1 MIPLFV
7 FPHKYLKSFIIPY
20 MSKYRIR
27 LTNGRV
33 IGPFDK
39 HELFDLKT
47 KGHISGK
54 EEAQDFP
61 MGNWVPLNT
70 FEFYDDLMD
79 DNKTVVENK
88 STEDKTFV
96 IDLTKLHMMKKEK
109 EIEEISEEE
118 PEAPQIELTETIR
131 LSNTEIQK
139 EIVQPPEEENE
150 TPIDEVLEEKED
162 KTLINPIAQQEIERI
177 RRKEQ
182 EKLLLEAKKVK
193 EEERAKEIEEARI
206 KKIQEE
212 SSSDAATQMINLN
225 QLVLMEKAEENEAQ
239 IEKERKDYIKKKK
252 KEAKEN
258 EEEDESEEESRPDQK
273 KKVIMVLAI
282 LALAYAFLM
291 PEEKPKVPEFRHVQP
306 AIVFPIPYDAA
317 DEQKSKA
324 AYQRGIEFL
333 KEGTYLSLIE
343 AGRKFK
349 ESYENDMENLQALN
363 LMVRTYGELLKYSE
377 DKLIDAQTLFNII
390 QSKRAI
396 LLQDPNGVIGLNLFY
411 MAINK
416 EDAAIDVVEKYLKLN
431 PKNVIQDLF
440 AVYLTS
446 LLKKGKIDTAKQI
459 YTALENAPDKNGHTY
474 MAMIDYNIIDQKFDK
489 ALELSSDGVKNFPK
503 DNNLILKKAELMV
516 KEGKAKEAIPLVKK
530 VEERGYGNNNKTL
543 AKFFEVKGMIY
554 AYEKQ
559 PEEATK
565 FFLRSLKVENSDALR
580 MSLALLSSSDDGS
593 ETSKLINESKAIK
606 LLNQAKE
613 FFNNKNYKLAMSY
626 AAKATDA
633 YPGHIPSEL
642 FLAKVQL
649 KLGQANQSI
658 KTLNDLVAKYPE
670 DKDINLALVEAY
682 IDTYKFNEAKNRIQ
696 IISSSDYR
704 DSAEF
709 ASVNA
714 HLFHRMGDSL
724 QALSWYQQAIMI
736 NPINDQDIFA
746 LAEILMRKN
755 NFKAARNYLNKCMEL
770 DPINPDYRI
779 AYARLVYETQDDM
792 AAIGYLLSLQEE
804 FKDNP
809 KIMSEMAIFY
819 YRAGKV
825 KDFMTLKEKLE
836 KNHTTDASLYEFLI
850 KAALLDEKY
859 SEVPLLVEKLI
870 DLEPGNL
877 EQMMTA
883 GRVLFEN
890 GKLVEAAKW
899 FKRIEDKLPGYPRV
913 LYYLAKIDYLAGDT
927 DLALKKVEQN
937 IKENGENDTD
947 LVLMAQIKQSKGD
960 MVDAENLYKKAQ
972 KLNPRSYDALMG
984 LADISTMRNNH
995 DLALDLYKRASKIKV
1010 EEPIVHK
1017 KIGDVYRQLGQGTL
1031 AIEAYKIYLEM
1042 DPESPY
1048 KNNLESYI
1056 NLMK

>member
-1 MIPLFV
+1 
-7 FPHKYLKSFIIPY
+7 

-27 LTNGRV
+27 LENGRV

-39 HELFDLKT
+39 RELFDLKT

-61 MGNWVPLNT
+61 MGNWMPMDT
-70 FEFYDDLMD
+70 FEFYEELMD
-79 DNKTVVENK
+79 DNKTIVENK
-88 STEDKTFV
+88 NGEDKTFV
-96 IDLTKLHMMKKEK
+96 IDLTKLHLLKKEK
-109 EIEEISEEE
+109 EIEEIEVKETE
-118 PEAPQIELTETIR
+118 PPKIELTETIR
-131 LSNTEIQK
+131 LSNTEIKQELVQATSIEEK
-139 EIVQPPEEENE
+139 PVDEIL
-150 TPIDEVLEEKED
+150 DEKED
-162 KTLINPIAQQEIERI
+162 KTLINPIAQQEIEML

-182 EKLLLEAKKVK
+182 ERLLLEAKKL
-193 EEERAKEIEEARI
+193 EEEKKSREIEEARI

-212 SSSDAATQMINLN
+212 ASSDAATQMINLN
-225 QLVLMEKAEENEAQ
+225 QLVLMEKAEENEVQ
-239 IEKERKDYIKKKK
+239 IEQERKEYIKKKK
-252 KEAKEN
+252 KEDKET
-258 EEEDESEEESRPDQK
+258 EDEEDEEVASPDK
-273 KKVIMVLAI
+273 KKKIIMVLAI

-291 PEEKPKVPEFRHVQP
+291 PEEKPKTPEFKHIQP

-324 AYQRGIEFL
+324 AYQRGVEFL
-333 KEGTYLSLIE
+333 NEGTYLSLIE

-390 QSKRAI
+390 QSKRSF
-396 LLQDPNGVIGLNLFY
+396 LLQDPNGVVGLNLFY

-416 EDAAIDVVEKYLKLN
+416 EDAAIDVVQKYLKLR
-431 PKNVIQDLF
+431 PKDVIQDLF
-440 AVYLTS
+440 AVYLNS
-446 LLKKGKIDTAKQI
+446 LLKKGNLDIAKQI
-459 YTALENAPDKNGHTY
+459 YTALENAPDKNNSSY

-489 ALELSSDGVKNFPK
+489 AMELASEGIKKFPQ
-503 DNNLILKKAELMV
+503 DNNLILKKAELLV

-543 AKFFEVKGMIY
+543 AKFFEIKGMIY
-554 AYEKQ
+554 AFEKQ

-580 MSLALLSSSDDGS
+580 MNLALLSSSDDGS
-593 ETSKLINESKAIK
+593 ATSKLINESKAIK

-613 FFNNKNYKLAMSY
+613 FFNNRNYKLAMSY

-658 KTLNDLVAKYPE
+658 KTLSDLVAKYPE

-682 IDTYKFNEAKNRIQ
+682 IETYKFNEAKNRIQ

-709 ASVNA
+709 ASMNA
-714 HLFHRMGDSL
+714 RLFQKMGDSL
-724 QALSWYQQAIMI
+724 QALSWYQQAIQI

-746 LAEILMRKN
+746 LAEILMKKN
-755 NFKAARNYLNKCMEL
+755 NFKAARTYLNKCMEL

-779 AYARLVYETQDDM
+779 AYARLIYETQDDM

-825 KDFMTLKEKLE
+825 KDFLTLKEKLE
-836 KNHTTDASLYEFLI
+836 KEHTMDSSLYDFLI

-899 FKRIEDKLPGYPRV
+899 FKRIEEKLPGYPRV

-947 LVLMAQIKQSKGD
+947 LVLMAQIKQTKGD
-960 MVDAENLYKKAQ
+960 MIDAENLYKKAQ
-972 KLNPRSYDALMG
+972 KLNPRSFDALMG

-995 DLALDLYKRASKIKV
+995 DLALDLYKRASKIKA
-1010 EEPIVHK
+1010 EEAIVHK

>member
-1 MIPLFV
+1 
-7 FPHKYLKSFIIPY
+7 

-27 LTNGRV
+27 LENGRV

-39 HELFDLKT
+39 RELFDLKT

-61 MGNWVPLNT
+61 MGNWAPLDT
-70 FEFYDDLMD
+70 FDFYEELMD
-79 DNKTVVENK
+79 DNHTVVEAKN
-88 STEDKTFV
+88 TEDKTFL
-96 IDLTKLHMMKKEK
+96 IDLTKLHMLKKEK
-109 EIEEISEEE
+109 EIENIPDKELET
-118 PEAPQIELTETIR
+118 PQVELTETIR
-131 LSNTEIQK
+131 MSNTEIRQ
-139 EIVQPPEEENE
+139 EIVQAPKDESVPVEE
-150 TPIDEVLEEKED
+150 ILEDKED
-162 KTLINPIAQQEIERI
+162 KTLINPIAQQEIEML

-182 EKLLLEAKKVK
+182 ERLLLEAKKK
-193 EEERAKEIEEARI
+193 EEEKKVKELEEARI
-206 KKIQEE
+206 RKIQEE

-252 KEAKEN
+252 KEQK
-258 EEEDESEEESRPDQK
+258 ESEEDGDEEASQPDK
-273 KKVIMVLAI
+273 KKKILIAVAVLA
-282 LALAYAFLM
+282 LVYAFLM
-291 PEEKPKVPEFRHVQP
+291 PEEKPKVPEYKHIQP

-333 KEGTYLSLIE
+333 QEGTYLSLIE

-377 DKLIDAQTLFNII
+377 DKLMDAQTLFNII
-390 QSKRAI
+390 QSKRSFLI
-396 LLQDPNGVIGLNLFY
+396 QDPNGVIGLNLFY
-411 MAINK
+411 MTINK
-416 EDAAIDVVEKYLKLN
+416 EDAAIDVVQKYLKLN

-440 AVYLTS
+440 AVYLSS
-446 LLKKGKIDTAKQI
+446 LLKKGKLDTARQI

-474 MAMIDYNIIDQKFDK
+474 MAMIDYNILDQKFDT
-489 ALELSSDGVKNFPK
+489 ASELASDGVKKFPK
-503 DNNLILKKAELMV
+503 DNNLLLKKAELMV

-530 VEERGYGNNNKTL
+530 VEERGYGHNNKTL
-543 AKFFEVKGMIY
+543 AKFFEIKGMIY

-565 FFLRSLKVENSDALR
+565 FFLRSLKLENSDALR
-580 MSLALLSSSDDGS
+580 MSLALLSSKDDGS

-613 FFNNKNYKLAMSY
+613 FFNNRNYKLAMSY

-658 KTLNDLVAKYPE
+658 KTLNDLVVKYPD

-696 IISSSDYR
+696 IISSADYR

-709 ASVNA
+709 ASINA
-714 HLFHRMGDSL
+714 RLFHKMGDSL
-724 QALSWYQQAIMI
+724 QAQSWYYEAIKI

-755 NFKAARNYLNKCMEL
+755 SFQAARNYLNKCMEL

-825 KDFMTLKEKLE
+825 KDFMTLKDKLE

-890 GKLVEAAKW
+890 GKLVEAARW
-899 FKRIEDKLPGYPRV
+899 FKRIEEKLPGYPRV

-947 LVLMAQIKQSKGD
+947 LVLIAQIKQAKGD

-995 DLALDLYKRASKIKV
+995 DLALDLYKRASKIKM

-1048 KNNLESYI
+1048 KNNLEAYI

>member
-1 MIPLFV
+1 
-7 FPHKYLKSFIIPY
+7 

-27 LTNGRV
+27 LENGRV

-39 HELFDLKT
+39 RELFDLKT

-61 MGNWVPLNT
+61 MGNWMPMDT
-70 FEFYDDLMD
+70 FEFYEELMD
-79 DNKTVVENK
+79 DNKTIVENK
-88 STEDKTFV
+88 NGEDKTFV
-96 IDLTKLHMMKKEK
+96 IDLTKLHLLKKEK
-109 EIEEISEEE
+109 EIEEIEVKETE
-118 PEAPQIELTETIR
+118 PPKIELTETIR
-131 LSNTEIQK
+131 LSNTEIKQELVQATSIEEK
-139 EIVQPPEEENE
+139 PVDEIL
-150 TPIDEVLEEKED
+150 DEKED
-162 KTLINPIAQQEIERI
+162 KTLINPIAQQEIEML

-182 EKLLLEAKKVK
+182 ERLLLEAKKL
-193 EEERAKEIEEARI
+193 EEEKKSREIEEARI

-212 SSSDAATQMINLN
+212 ASSDAATQMINLN
-225 QLVLMEKAEENEAQ
+225 QLVLMEKAEENEVQ
-239 IEKERKDYIKKKK
+239 IEQERKEYIKKKK
-252 KEAKEN
+252 KEDKET
-258 EEEDESEEESRPDQK
+258 EDEEDEEVASPDK
-273 KKVIMVLAI
+273 KKKIIMVLAI

-291 PEEKPKVPEFRHVQP
+291 PEEKPKTPEFKHIQP

-324 AYQRGIEFL
+324 AYQRGVEFL
-333 KEGTYLSLIE
+333 NEGTYLSLIE

-390 QSKRAI
+390 QSKRSF
-396 LLQDPNGVIGLNLFY
+396 LLQDPNGVVGLNLFY

-416 EDAAIDVVEKYLKLN
+416 EDAAIDVVQKYLKLR
-431 PKNVIQDLF
+431 PKDVIQDLF
-440 AVYLTS
+440 AVYLNS
-446 LLKKGKIDTAKQI
+446 LLKKGNLDIAKQI
-459 YTALENAPDKNGHTY
+459 YTALENAPDKNNSSY

-489 ALELSSDGVKNFPK
+489 AMELASEGIKKFPQ
-503 DNNLILKKAELMV
+503 DNNLILKKAELLV

-530 VEERGYGNNNKTL
+530 VEERDYGNNNKTL
-543 AKFFEVKGMIY
+543 AKFFEIKGMIY
-554 AYEKQ
+554 AFEKQ

-580 MSLALLSSSDDGS
+580 MNLALLSSSDDES
-593 ETSKLINESKAIK
+593 ATSKLINESKAIK

-613 FFNNKNYKLAMSY
+613 FFNNRNYKLAMSY

-658 KTLNDLVAKYPE
+658 KTLSDLVAKYPE

-682 IDTYKFNEAKNRIQ
+682 IETYKFNEAKNRIQ

-709 ASVNA
+709 ASMNA
-714 HLFHRMGDSL
+714 RLFQKMGDSL
-724 QALSWYQQAIMI
+724 QALSWYQQAIQI

-746 LAEILMRKN
+746 LAEILMKKN
-755 NFKAARNYLNKCMEL
+755 NFKAARTYLNKCMEL

-779 AYARLVYETQDDM
+779 AYARLIYETQDDM

-825 KDFMTLKEKLE
+825 KDFLTLKEKLE
-836 KNHTTDASLYEFLI
+836 KEHTMDSSLYDFLI

-899 FKRIEDKLPGYPRV
+899 FKRIEEKLPGYPRV

-947 LVLMAQIKQSKGD
+947 LVLMAQIKQTKGD
-960 MVDAENLYKKAQ
+960 MIDAENLYKKAQ
-972 KLNPRSYDALMG
+972 KLNPRSFDALMG

-995 DLALDLYKRASKIKV
+995 DLALDLYKRASKIKA
-1010 EEPIVHK
+1010 EEAIVHK